1 LFLCD
6 SKRVQHLKNT
16 QMKLIT
22 YLLYTL
28 LILLFMECS
37 VKPSKDGAI
46 DTLIIETP
54 DTVLIKQDT
63 IVNDTI

>member
-1 LFLCD
+1 
-6 SKRVQHLKNT
+6 
-16 QMKLIT
+16 
-22 YLLYTL
+22 
-28 LILLFMECS
+28 MECS
-37 VKPSKDGAI
+37 VKPSKDGTI

>member
-1 LFLCD
+1 
-6 SKRVQHLKNT
+6 
-16 QMKLIT
+16 MKLIT

-37 VKPSKDGAI
+37 VKPSKDGVI
-46 DTLIIETP
+46 DTLNIENP

>member
-1 LFLCD
+1 
-6 SKRVQHLKNT
+6 
-16 QMKLIT
+16 MKLIT

-28 LILLFMECS
+28 LILLFMGCS
-37 VKPSKDGAI
+37 VNSSKDGVV
-46 DTLIIETP
+46 DTLNIENP

>member
-1 LFLCD
+1 
-6 SKRVQHLKNT
+6 
-16 QMKLIT
+16 MKLLT

-28 LILLFMECS
+28 LILLFMECTVNS
-37 VKPSKDGAI
+37 SKDGVI
-46 DTLIIETP
+46 DTLNIETP